1 MEKMNRRE
9 FLRVSG
15 MGAMTLFLSGCGL
28 SALTGTSQESK
39 AAGKIPEKGSIS
51 GGKNMKIVV
60 ITSSPHPK
68 NESTSCYLADRF
80 TEGAKS
86 AGHEVFTF
94 DAANSDT
101 HPCRGC
107 DRCHMD
113 GPCVWQDDI
122 EKTLMPKMLEAD
134 MLVLVTPLYYY
145 GMSAQLKTIV
155 DCFYSRTGR
164 LTGKKSVLMATAYNS
179 ADWTMEALVTHYDT
193 LVRYMDW
200 QDAGKVLAIG
210 CGSRPLVEGS
220 SFGEQAYQIGANL

>member
-1 MEKMNRRE
+1 
-9 FLRVSG
+9 
-15 MGAMTLFLSGCGL
+15 
-28 SALTGTSQESK
+28 
-39 AAGKIPEKGSIS
+39 
-51 GGKNMKIVV
+51 MKIVV

-107 DRCHMD
+107 DRCGMD
-113 GPCVWQDDI
+113 GPCIYQDDI

-155 DCFYSRTGR
+155 DRFYSRTGK
-164 LTGKKSVLMATAYNS
+164 LTHKKSMLITTAYNS
-179 ADWTMEALVTHYDT
+179 ADWTFDALNAHYDT
-193 LVRYMDW
+193 LVRYMSW
-200 QDAGKVLAIG
+200 QNMGKVLGVG
-210 CGSRPLVEGS
+210 CGSRELVERS
-220 SFGEQAYQIGANL
+220 KFGDEAYKIGAAL